1 MTEVLEYHFSRV
13 CEIRYFMLINGA
25 VRSQEIKD
33 LNSLKIITPSF
44 EKHAKKIK
52 PGMPPE
58 RYSQVANKAPI
69 TKT

>member
-1 MTEVLEYHFSRV
+1 MKLGS
-13 CEIRYFMLINGA
+13 FMLING
-25 VRSQEIKD
+25 VLRPQEITD
-33 LNSLKIITPSF
+33 LNSLKIIIPSF
-44 EKHAKKIK
+44 EKDAKKIK